1 MLHVLLE
8 MSALIGFGTLW
19 QTVSPARLNAQ
30 RLRHWL
36 TQSVFYVFLPALVL
50 KVLWQAP
57 LNADSLRI
65 SATAISAVFF
75 ALFVTRI
82 IYRYISIDRAA
93 LGAVLL
99 AAIFPNVTYM
109 GLPVLN
115 AIYGDWAQA
124 VAIQYDLFGTL
135 PILFTLG
142 IAIATRYG
150 GDGKSHFDIVE
161 LFRVPAIWAAITA
174 IALQALGIEPPGT
187 IMTAL
192 IWLSIPVVPF
202 MLFAIGLNLNW
213 HYFKRERLLLLWPV
227 IVVQFM
233 VAPVY
238 AWLFASGIGL
248 EGDWLGAVVLEAAMP
263 CMVLGIVLCDRYGL
277 DSRLFAT
284 AVTLTTVASIAII
297 PLWFSILQI

>member
-1 MLHVLLE
+1 MLRVLLE

-19 QTVSPARLNAQ
+19 QTISPARLDAQ

-135 PILFTLG
+135 PI
-142 IAIATRYG
+142 
-150 GDGKSHFDIVE
+150 
-161 LFRVPAIWAAITA
+161 
-174 IALQALGIEPPGT
+174 
-187 IMTAL
+187 MTAL

-202 MLFAIGLNLNW
+202 ILFAIGLNLNW

-248 EGDWLGAVVLEAAMP
+248 EGDWLDAVVLEAAMP